1 MTALIVPDAAVIL
14 KWVLPAGEE
23 PFAGEAHRLLEQ
35 FVAGDLMLVV
45 PSLWYFEVGNTVGRR
60 FPEEATEILRELRA
74 LALPEVSVRR
84 EWEEVALRLVS
95 EHGVTFYDAAYHA
108 IALTSGGTFVTA
120 DGRYVDRVG
129 DVGMAVTLEEWSQA

>member
-108 IALTSGGTFVTA
+108 IALTSGGTFVSA